1 MSNRSAPAQTM
12 DPRPSPLVH
21 DSQQAPRRFEVIQ
34 GGEEARS
41 AAEKGRAMLRAAVE
55 ERLLQVLKDVHGR
68 LAAFLKNPGRLG
80 VVNLPL
86 VLSESSLTYELWKG
100 PASNPEYRAQMVAMM
115 GVAPNAD
122 DASLVGELMAEV
134 HQAFVDFQ
142 KGRPGSDARKQYEE
156 VLQGFELANVL
167 PVVPGHDTGPMLA
180 ELARLGITPEK
191 DFSRSL
197 LVVPQ
202 VVAVGLSPEEGSTSQ
217 VVIAGLTVLQLCN
230 LVAHLRNL
238 NPLLSN
244 RQVRQLLVL
253 SATDLKKAIRKSM
266 GQAEVDLVQ
275 DLARQLLRLQVVEL
289 LFV

>member
-1 MSNRSAPAQTM
+1 M
-12 DPRPSPLVH
+12 
-21 DSQQAPRRFEVIQ
+21 
-34 GGEEARS
+34 
-41 AAEKGRAMLRAAVE
+41 
-55 ERLLQVLKDVHGR
+55 
-68 LAAFLKNPGRLG
+68 
-80 VVNLPL
+80 
-86 VLSESSLTYELWKG
+86 
-100 PASNPEYRAQMVAMM
+100 
-115 GVAPNAD
+115 
-122 DASLVGELMAEV
+122 
-134 HQAFVDFQ
+134 
-142 KGRPGSDARKQYEE
+142 
-156 VLQGFELANVL
+156 
-167 PVVPGHDTGPMLA
+167 A

-197 LVVPQ
+197 LMAPQ

-275 DLARQLLRLQVVEL
+275 DLARQLLRFQVVEL